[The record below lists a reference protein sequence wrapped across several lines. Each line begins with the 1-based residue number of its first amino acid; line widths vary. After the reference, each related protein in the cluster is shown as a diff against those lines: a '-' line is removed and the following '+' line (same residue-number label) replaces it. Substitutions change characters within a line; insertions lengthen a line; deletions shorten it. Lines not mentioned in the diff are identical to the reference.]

1 LQVPLVSSQNCVEV
15 QVVVDRVEPVLLQD
29 WATLPLHDLEFGVQT

>member
-1 LQVPLVSSQNCVEV
+1 LQVAVLASQNCEEV

-29 WATLPLHDLEFGVQT
+29 WAMLPLQPLEFGVHT